1 MSKEQNV
8 HSGSVKPALQ
18 QADCYGHVPL
28 KHASLFSEIGGF
40 DLAAAW
46 MGWENVFQCEKDEW
60 CRKVLA
66 KNFPATKRYADIK
79 EFNSKE
85 YYGTVDV
92 ISGGFP
98 CQPFS
103 TAGRRKGE
111 TDDRYLWPEMLRII
125 GEVKPSFVIGENV
138 AGLLSMENGKTL
150 DKICLDLENEGYQI
164 ELFVIPACGV
174 GAWHRRDRVWI
185 IAHACDS
192 TDSRNTGTLQGK
204 DGQGWVQERQQLGQP
219 VIADKVW
226 AGQVFSDTTSIGQS
240 GQGQYQQPIN
250 SKENG
255 EGQTDN
261 AFSIS
266 KRKQWAVEPELGRVA
281 NGIPDRMDRLKGLG
295 NAIVPQVA
303 FEIFKALESVHRHCP

>member
-1 MSKEQNV
+1 LENKSSNIIRQ
-8 HSGSVKPALQ
+8 PLLQ
-18 QADCYGHVPL
+18 QCNVMPSCLSHG
-28 KHASLFSEIGGF
+28 SLFSGIGGF
-40 DLAAAW
+40 DLAASW
-46 MGWENVFQCEKDEW
+46 MGWNNVFQCEKDEW
-60 CRKVLA
+60 CRKVLE

-79 EFNSKE
+79 EFNAKK

-111 TDDRYLWPEMLRII
+111 ADDRYLWHEMLRII
-125 GEVKPSFVIGENV
+125 GEVKPTFVIGENV

-185 IAHACDS
+185 VANSCNS
-192 TDSRNTGTLQGK
+192 TDSRNAGTLQGK
-204 DGQGWVQERQQLGQP
+204 NGQSRVQEREQLE
-219 VIADKVW
+219 
-226 AGQVFSDTTSIGQS
+226 
-240 GQGQYQQPIN
+240 QPIITSEIWGGKVFPN
-250 SKENG
+250 SESCGRDSEAQQELDEEANGRKEGCGFNNLREKHTG
-255 EGQTDN
+255 GNYWN
-261 AFSIS
+261 A
-266 KRKQWAVEPELGRVA
+266 EPGMGRVA
-281 NGIPDRMDRLKGLG
+281 ARIPNRVDRLKGLG

-303 FEIFKALESVHRHCP
+303 FELFKAVESVHRHGA